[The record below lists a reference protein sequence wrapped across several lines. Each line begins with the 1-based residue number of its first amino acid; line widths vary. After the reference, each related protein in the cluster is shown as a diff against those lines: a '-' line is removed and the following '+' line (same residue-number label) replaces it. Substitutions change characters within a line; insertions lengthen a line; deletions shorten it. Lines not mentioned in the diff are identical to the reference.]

1 MGVSR
6 SAERDDGLCPS
17 TPQAAGAPLEHALFF
32 SSRRLWICTRR
43 CFRGFLVV
51 LIYHALKQSFL
62 VWFYY
67 STLDLRCQSAPPL
80 LSPFPAKKIK
90 TFSNYPLD
98 KNVSLGYNYIIVKE
112 SS

>member
-1 MGVSR
+1 MLLS
-6 SAERDDGLCPS
+6 ELLLLHRDFYD
-17 TPQAAGAPLEHALFF
+17 
-32 SSRRLWICTRR
+32 
-43 CFRGFLVV
+43 V
-51 LIYHALKQSFL
+51 LICHFYHALNQSFL